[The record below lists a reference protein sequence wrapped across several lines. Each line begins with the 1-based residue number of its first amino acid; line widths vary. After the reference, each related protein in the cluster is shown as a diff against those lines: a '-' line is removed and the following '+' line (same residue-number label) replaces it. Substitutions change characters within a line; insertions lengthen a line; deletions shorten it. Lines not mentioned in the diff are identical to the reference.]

1 MQCRRNTKEV
11 LSADFHLAQGYH
23 EENLDSFCCDRGIL
37 LEKIRFLGD
46 RVDALMNIHHA
57 SILVIDPQSGKI
69 IDGNNE
75 SVLRYAGSRQRL
87 LAMSVTEINML
98 SRSAISVRMRQAVSN
113 RHHFEFKHRLIN
125 GIVQDVDVYS
135 GPITFDGQQA
145 LISFIHD
152 ATRRKATERKLH
164 LLATT
169 DPLTK
174 CSNLRHFL
182 SSFRRAFR
190 TARRK
195 RGALGFAMVD
205 LDHFKRINDTF
216 GHPTGDRLLTR
227 VAEALRRDLPD
238 QGCLGRLGGEEFGIV
253 LSEACLDNMDAILN
267 KLRKSAG
274 SIVVPTDQGPA
285 SCTVSIGAAL
295 LSADDLNEQ
304 SLMSRADKALYGA
317 KATGRDRVEIHPNP
331 CWLG

>member
-11 LSADFHLAQGYH
+11 LSADFHLAQAYR

-57 SILVIDPQSGKI
+57 SILVIDPQSGRI

-98 SRSAISVRMRQAVSN
+98 SKSEIATRMRQAVSN
-113 RHHFEFKHRLIN
+113 RHHFEFKHKLTN
-125 GIVQDVDVYS
+125 GVVQDVDVYS
-135 GPITFDGQQA
+135 GPIMFDGHQA

-182 SSFRRAFR
+182 SNFRRAFR
-190 TARRK
+190 FARRA
-195 RGALGFAMVD
+195 RAELGFAMVD

-216 GHPTGDRLLTR
+216 GHPTGDRLLRR
-227 VAEALRRDLPD
+227 VADALRHELPD
-238 QGCLGRLGGEEFGIV
+238 RGCLGRLGGEEFGIV
-253 LSEACLDNMDAILN
+253 LPDTSLENMDIILN
-267 KLRKSAG
+267 RLRRSAG
-274 SIVVPTDQGPA
+274 GIVIPTDQGVA
-285 SCTVSIGAAL
+285 SCTVSIGATL
-295 LSADDLNEQ
+295 LWADDQNEQ
-304 SLMSRADKALYGA
+304 SLLGRADKALYGA
-317 KATGRDRVEIHPNP
+317 KAAGRDRVEIHSSPRWPN
-331 CWLG
+331 